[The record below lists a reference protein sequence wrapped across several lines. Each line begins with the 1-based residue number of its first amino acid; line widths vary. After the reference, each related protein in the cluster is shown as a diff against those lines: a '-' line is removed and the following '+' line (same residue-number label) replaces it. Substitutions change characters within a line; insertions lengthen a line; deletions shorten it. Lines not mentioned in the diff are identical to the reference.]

1 MDSTCIFMSRHQYKT
16 DMTNIMAKTQ
26 TGRERQRMSEKVTAG
41 KIEIV
46 SEARPNLMEEGS

>member
-16 DMTNIMAKTQ
+16 DMTNIMAKIR
-26 TGRERQRMSEKVTAG
+26 TGRERQRMSERVTAG